1 MIVNKYQGNGGG
13 GSYTLPVAT
22 ATRLGGVK
30 IGDGLSIDSA
40 GILSVSGGTAGDSRV
55 LKFSQTFPANPD
67 KGDVVAKRSIRTGW
81 SIPVGESANALYWK
95 FPEDSLQTP
104 ANVGKIAVESGYT
117 FTVTRDSEGT
127 SFTFA
132 REDDASINAV
142 ITEDSTEGTLDANG
156 DGRTL
161 QFNWNSGNE
170 FGVRVMA
177 DAVEDIIPIEL
188 VEAPSL
194 IAYTD
199 GIWQFDGT
207 DWVLQSIV
215 DPNSNIQYFD
225 ANMFDEMSDSERSA
239 WFDYFVGRAKAGDYG
254 FGLYYLDRRYPD
266 DYGRLTMDFVRMP
279 LANVDGGFN
288 GIAFAGTEASA
299 DNVRCLWARLAWNG
313 SWEFNKDTYIHSFE
327 PNGFSMELDGDTLEP
342 EGGFDDNKWYMMMR
356 GLEHECAPGSYYSFS
371 QLPLYIA
378 SHFDPEDEG
387 RVDYRMGTI
396 KWANDIQSEFTEEPR
411 FGGGKRF
418 AFAFDGS
425 PEVIVRF
432 YKLNA
437 DEGEELPDEYVWEVE
452 ENHYYR
458 RAELE
463 FTVDFNFSH
472 HRPSVVTFNPEDPMD
487 TDATQCSYSDVTEWL
502 DAMDNYGNI
511 AITPQSIQI
520 QLTLDGVFVDSV
532 YGRLVEANGDY
543 CIIRFT
549 HDDGFGTLLE
559 YEVRLNNSGDYFEYD
574 ENDGCYC
581 VVVSPVSLKLVVGTN
596 PTTVSYGDDGAGNS
610 IYKALCESN
619 GKPKPVLA
627 SPFAYIYNGND
638 ELVGTG
644 SLLAS
649 VFLPS
654 YFGDSNCFGL
664 VVTFNIGNTVYKCY
678 EVVKSTDGD
687 VVTDGVDTTNAF
699 DSWYAQL

>member
-1 MIVNKYQGNGGG
+1 MIVNKYKGNGGG
-13 GSYTLPVAT
+13 GGYTLPVAT

-142 ITEDSTEGTLDANG
+142 ITEESTEGTLDANG

-254 FGLYYLDRRYPD
+254 FGLYYLERRYPD

-327 PNGFSMELDGDTLEP
+327 PSGFSFEV
-342 EGGFDDNKWYMMMR
+342 DDDFVPTDLSICYF
-356 GLEHECAPGSYYSFS
+356 LFQALQYSIAPASYWSLSNFPVYHRYG
-371 QLPLYIA
+371 Q
-378 SHFDPEDEG
+378 DD
-387 RVDYRMGTI
+387 
-396 KWANDIQSEFTEEPR
+396 
-411 FGGGKRF
+411 
-418 AFAFDGS
+418 
-425 PEVIVRF
+425 
-432 YKLNA
+432 
-437 DEGEELPDEYVWEVE
+437 GEEECGVILWGQRLPD
-452 ENHYYR
+452 
-458 RAELE
+458 
-463 FTVDFNFSH
+463 
-472 HRPSVVTFNPEDPMD
+472 
-487 TDATQCSYSDVTEWL
+487 TDEWIQ
-502 DAMDNYGNI
+502 DYG
-511 AITPQSIQI
+511 
-520 QLTLDGVFVDSV
+520 G
-532 YGRLVEANGDY
+532 YGRLMEMIVPKEGVPYRVKVKFWHTDDPEAEPQN
-543 CIIRFT
+543 RW
-549 HDDGFGTLLE
+549 
-559 YEVRLNNSGDYFEYD
+559 
-574 ENDGCYC
+574 
-581 VVVSPVSLKLVVGTN
+581 
-596 PTTVSYGDDGAGNS
+596 TVLS
-610 IYKALCESN
+610 
-619 GKPKPVLA
+619 
-627 SPFAYIYNGND
+627 
-638 ELVGTG
+638 
-644 SLLAS
+644 
-649 VFLPS
+649 
-654 YFGDSNCFGL
+654 
-664 VVTFNIGNTVYKCY
+664 
-678 EVVKSTDGD
+678 STQ
-687 VVTDGVDTTNAF
+687 F
-699 DSWYAQL
+699 